1 MPKYESV
8 QVSLR
13 DESEKLQARRLGRR
27 RASAMVVASLFV
39 VGAVS
44 CVSVFRIDA
53 SISSDDETETLGS
66 SGPTSDWPP
75 NDGSPPF
82 DFTHSV
88 IQSETGEWRVVLG
101 VHPDAAAVAA
111 FTDANTHPS
120 HFGEL
125 SIRSLPSSK
134 FSDAQRARAAG
145 IAEGFL
151 TNTNIVHATHNLRCQ
166 VRCDGTVPAEIR
178 DFLDAQWAWAETMV
192 ANHLDDHYWRHVDTV
207 MQQFLGLAEGVRL
220 SSPPPEPPLTL
231 WDFELLNHLGDL
243 FDLMPALLETKRVDF
258 STVSPHEASKRL
270 RSSGHCSAI
279 IKVTD
284 AMDDLLIGHSSWF
297 SYSAMNRIFKHY
309 ELAFEGTAATR
320 MSFSSYPGMISSLD
334 DFYVMEPTGLLMTQ
348 TTNGIYNQ
356 TLYDFVLPASLPAWM
371 RVRVSNAIAET
382 GAMWA
387 TTVAQWNSGT

>member
-1 MPKYESV
+1 MISDPHLAMPKYESA

-44 CVSVFRIDA
+44 SCVSVFRIDA

-75 NDGSPPF
+75 NGGSPPF

-111 FTDANTHPS
+111 FTDASTHPS

-134 FSDAQRARAAG
+134 FSDAQRAARAAG
-145 IAEGFL
+145 IAEDFL
-151 TNTNIVHATHNLRCQ
+151 TNTNIVHATHSLRCQ

-178 DFLDAQWAWAETMV
+178 DFLDAQWAWAWAETMV
-192 ANHLDDHYWRHVDTV
+192 ANHPDDHYWRHVDTAMLEEIQRKSRV
-207 MQQFLGLAEGVRL
+207 REWTPQNAPRIRVGVTKKDQKAEL
-220 SSPPPEPPLTL
+220 
-231 WDFELLNHLGDL
+231 
-243 FDLMPALLETKRVDF
+243 K
-258 STVSPHEASKRL
+258 K
-270 RSSGHCSAI
+270 
-279 IKVTD
+279 
-284 AMDDLLIGHSSWF
+284 
-297 SYSAMNRIFKHY
+297 
-309 ELAFEGTAATR
+309 
-320 MSFSSYPGMISSLD
+320 
-334 DFYVMEPTGLLMTQ
+334 
-348 TTNGIYNQ
+348 NQ
-356 TLYDFVLPASLPAWM
+356 TRRCYAGKKRFFSRRPADTRQA
-371 RVRVSNAIAET
+371 R
-382 GAMWA
+382 GAKPPK
-387 TTVAQWNSGT
+387 